1 MVWMLVA
8 VVGELLLLLLAL
20 LLVSWMRQRGQRRRD
35 AKAVQVLVERV
46 RQGASERKQAL
57 QAFLSRNQGLQG
69 EALTAA
75 TTALWRAEVAVLQ
88 QFAGIYRDRDAA
100 AAAQFD
106 IRLTAAVAPYHEF
119 EVNAESAEPAPDG
132 EAPDPDE
139 VDSLRRENKR
149 LSDELKITMETM
161 SRMLNEYSTMFSGAP
176 PGDSPPIAAAPP
188 AKASDASTLA
198 SSHAAAGD
206 EHDEG
211 AGVMPG
217 ASESEDA
224 AVDATWDVGPAM
236 QSTDDDLDVEVT
248 VDAASPPDTDA
259 ADPGELA
266 DDEARDSAPTERVD
280 GDKGADL
287 EAVSELLIAGSAERV
302 TAEGGRAEP
311 AASGADLPPDLFDG
325 AQDEAADAPI
335 DQDTIDDLF
344 DVADGL
350 APDQAADDA
359 PEAAESEVSEQ
370 QTVAGNPGS
379 DRQAA
384 LRGKG

>member
-8 VVGELLLLLLAL
+8 VVGELLLLALAL
-20 LLVSWMRQRGQRRRD
+20 LLASWIRQRGQWRRD

-57 QAFLSRNQGLQG
+57 EAFLARNQALQG

-75 TTALWRAEVAVLQ
+75 TTELWRAEVAVLQ

-106 IRLTAAVAPYHEF
+106 IRLTAAVAPYHEL
-119 EVNAESAEPAPDG
+119 EVNAESAASVPDG

-139 VDSLRRENKR
+139 IDSLRRENKR

-188 AKASDASTLA
+188 PTASDSAA
-198 SSHAAAGD
+198 PMASHAAAGD
-206 EHDEG
+206 EDG
-211 AGVMPG
+211 DGVVVG
-217 ASESEDA
+217 ASATDHENA
-224 AVDATWDVGPAM
+224 AVDVTSDRAPALP
-236 QSTDDDLDVEVT
+236 STDDDLDVEVT
-248 VDAASPPDTDA
+248 VDAASAPDEDA
-259 ADPGELA
+259 APPADFA
-266 DDEARDSAPTERVD
+266 DDEARDSAPPERVD
-280 GDKGADL
+280 GAKGADL
-287 EAVSELLIAGSAERV
+287 ETVSELLIAGSAERV
-302 TAEGGRAEP
+302 TAEGGMAEP
-311 AASGADLPPDLFDG
+311 AAADADLPPGMFDG
-325 AQDEAADAPI
+325 AHDDPADSPI

-350 APDQAADDA
+350 ATDKAADEV
-359 PEAAESEVSEQ
+359 PESAESEASEQ
-370 QTVAGNPGS
+370 QAAVSDPGS
-379 DRQAA
+379 DREAA
-384 LRGKG
+384 LRREG

>member
-8 VVGELLLLLLAL
+8 VVGELLLLVLAL
-20 LLVSWMRQRGQRRRD
+20 LLASWMRQRGQRRRD

-46 RQGASERKQAL
+46 RKGATDRKQAL
-57 QAFLSRNQGLQG
+57 QAFLARNQGLQG

-106 IRLTAAVAPYHEF
+106 IRLTAAVDPYHEF
-119 EVNAESAEPAPDG
+119 AASAESTAPETDD

-161 SRMLNEYSTMFSGAP
+161 SRMLNEYSTMFSRAP
-176 PGDSPPIAAAPP
+176 ADDSPPIAAAPSP
-188 AKASDASTLA
+188 TVSGPSTN
-198 SSHAAAGD
+198 
-206 EHDEG
+206 
-211 AGVMPG
+211 
-217 ASESEDA
+217 
-224 AVDATWDVGPAM
+224 
-236 QSTDDDLDVEVT
+236 DDLDVEVT
-248 VDAASPPDTDA
+248 VDAASPPDADA
-259 ADPGELA
+259 LHHREIT
-266 DDEARDSAPTERVD
+266 DDEARDSAPVERVD
-280 GDKGADL
+280 GEKGADL

-302 TAEGGRAEP
+302 TAEGGRVEP
-311 AASGADLPPDLFDG
+311 SATAPDLPPDLFDG
-325 AQDEAADAPI
+325 AQDDPADTPI
-335 DQDTIDDLF
+335 DQETIDDLF

>member
-20 LLVSWMRQRGQRRRD
+20 LLVLWMRQRGQRRRD

-106 IRLTAAVAPYHEF
+106 IRLSEAVAPYHEF
-119 EVNAESAEPAPDG
+119 EVNAQSAAPAPDG

-139 VDSLRRENKR
+139 VEDLRRENKR

-188 AKASDASTLA
+188 AKASDPSTPM
-198 SSHAAAGD
+198 SSHAAAGEED
-206 EHDEG
+206 DEG
-211 AGVMPG
+211 AGVLLG

-248 VDAASPPDTDA
+248 VDAASPPD
-259 ADPGELA
+259 ADPAPPDEPA
-266 DDEARDSAPTERVD
+266 DDEARDSAPTERVED
-280 GDKGADL
+280 DKGADL
-287 EAVSELLIAGSAERV
+287 EAVSELLVAGSAERV
-302 TAEGGRAEP
+302 TAEGGMVEP
-311 AASGADLPPDLFDG
+311 AAADADLPPDLFDG
-325 AQDEAADAPI
+325 AYDDPDDAPI